1 MKNETKENFEARRS
15 FTLQVL
21 EELKN
26 RGFRYVQVNAFTQ
39 DKRQDYMEPRY
50 FVLAPIKDLP
60 DDMSEKGIYEP
71 INSQLLID
79 WANSPDDGIEVFVIT
94 G

>member
-1 MKNETKENFEARRS
+1 MKNEIKENFGPTVV
-15 FTLQVL
+15 FTLQAL

-26 RGFRYVQVNAFTQ
+26 RGFRYVRVNAFTQ
-39 DKRQDYMEPRY
+39 DKRLDYMEPRY

-60 DDMSEKGIYEP
+60 DDMNKKGIYEP

-79 WANSPDDGIEVFVIT
+79 WANSPDEGIKVFVIA